1 LAQRIVALDVGLWL
15 FGQAQR
21 LRRIRDRRLD
31 RLAINQPVQE
41 IEDMDLDWHPG
52 LQCHLHGRQHDLLV
66 MLQDERQDLDH
77 LAVAAGLPEQMLLQ
91 PFEGFG

>member
-1 LAQRIVALDVGLWL
+1 MAQRIVALDVGLWL

-41 IEDMDLDWHPG
+41 IEDMDLGWHPG
-52 LQCHLHGRQHDLLV
+52 LQRHLHGRQHDLLV